1 MSQRLAFA
9 ALGLLACL
17 GTLALGRSWHAQ
29 TAEAGTFP
37 TRVQAVADEFRFSL
51 SRSRV
56 PAGRVTIE
64 LVNFGEDPHNFKVKR
79 DGGTR
84 VHTIGE
90 TAALGICV
98 AVAVNTL
105 VKAGM
110 SFAFGTHRAGWIVAA
125 ASVAAI
131 GAGAAAFAFAGLS
144 E

>member
-1 MSQRLAFA
+1 VSRRLAFA

-64 LVNFGEDPHNFKVKR
+64 LVNFGEDPHNFKVTR
-79 DGGTR
+79 VGGTR

-90 TAALGICV
+90 TLPGGRTTKTLRLRQGRFKYWCSVADHKALGMKGRLRV
-98 AVAVNTL
+98 
-105 VKAGM
+105 
-110 SFAFGTHRAGWIVAA
+110 THP
-125 ASVAAI
+125 
-131 GAGAAAFAFAGLS
+131 
-144 E
+144 

>member
-1 MSQRLAFA
+1 MSRRLAFA

-37 TRVQAVADEFRFSL
+37 TRVQAVAEEFRFSL

-64 LVNFGEDPHNFKVKR
+64 LVNFGEDSHNFKVKR
-79 DGGTR
+79 VGGTR

-90 TAALGICV
+90 TLPGGRTTKTLRLRQGRFKYWCSVADHKALGMKGRLRV
-98 AVAVNTL
+98 
-105 VKAGM
+105 
-110 SFAFGTHRAGWIVAA
+110 THP
-125 ASVAAI
+125 
-131 GAGAAAFAFAGLS
+131 
-144 E
+144 